1 MPTPV
6 VIPKIGF
13 AMQEGT
19 ISEWLVAE
27 GSEVRQGDP
36 IFAMESEKS
45 VQEVEAPATGTIRF
59 IGTLGER
66 YKVGTMIAE
75 IG

>member
-1 MPTPV
+1 

-19 ISEWLVAE
+19 LVEWLVAD
-27 GSEVRQGDP
+27 GSEVREGDV

-45 VQEVEAPATGTIRF
+45 VQEVEAPAGGTIRQLGQ
-59 IGTLGER
+59 IGET
-66 YKVGTMIAE
+66 YKVGTRVAE
-75 IG
+75 ID